1 MKKIKKKN
9 TQIYADHSII
19 DLLLLDHRNFKDACT
34 QLISAEAD
42 KKIRYQTAKKFIE
55 NFTLHMIAE
64 EKVVYSYLKRM
75 NEFKMICLEAEIEH
89 EIFKNRVKKIKS
101 IQNQTR
107 QLRED
112 LEVQLKVFSYLI
124 KNHLMTEESELFSL
138 MQERLDKTE
147 LYDLGRK
154 FIEKRKMELSDFGN
168 YPILEDEIISWKDS
182 LQKMSSEIL
191 TRMNKHVEDLRH

>member
-9 TQIYADHSII
+9 LQLHRDHSII
-19 DLLLLDHRNFKDACT
+19 DLLLLDHRSFKEACE
-34 QLISAEAD
+34 QLGTTEGD
-42 KKIRYQTAKKFIE
+42 KKTKYQLAKKFIE

-64 EKVVYSYLKRM
+64 EKVVYAYLRRL
-75 NEFKMICLEAEIEH
+75 NDFKMICLEAEVEH
-89 EIFKNRVKKIKS
+89 EVFKNRIKKIKS

-107 QLRED
+107 QFRED

-124 KNHLMTEESELFSL
+124 KNHLMTEESEVFSM

-191 TRMNKHVEDLRH
+191 TRMNKHVEELRH